1 MGIGS
6 SRGGAAGSA
15 GAARGLKRDRASEGV
30 PSVEDEVARVTDAEN
45 WFLSRSKKPGLSGA
59 RAAL

>member
-6 SRGGAAGSA
+6 SGG
-15 GAARGLKRDRASEGV
+15 GAARGLKRDRASDGV

-59 RAAL
+59 RATL